1 MDSAYAP
8 LHPMMEIIDKPCA
21 DWTRQDLLKVIET
34 RRLRRITFHYTGL
47 DGKLKELKM
56 PVLIVY
62 GTGDTVYPNVPWTEL
77 AEGMPNVEVALFEG
91 QEHGAASNT
100 PEGEARILEF
110 LRSHTPS

>member
-56 PVLIVY
+56 PVL
-62 GTGDTVYPNVPWTEL
+62 DH
-77 AEGMPNVEVALFEG
+77 AQAD
-91 QEHGAASNT
+91 
-100 PEGEARILEF
+100 RILARGERVDGSSLF
-110 LRSHTPS
+110 SGLVGAGLSD